1 MSSWSW
7 RLELEEGRM
16 MNAVRRGDVP
26 LFCKRR
32 NRSEHKPTGYWKR
45 NARGSP
51 ESCKAATKKK
61 PTTNTLRPSQSRTLM
76 TYPFHFQWMG
86 VRDFLQCTFISMLTY
101 SLCHY
106 AARAT
111 THSSYYLPCI
121 NVMKT
126 LFATAYTSYHRHLYI
141 YNTNTTINLLLV
153 LLLL

>member
-1 MSSWSW
+1 
-7 RLELEEGRM
+7 M
-16 MNAVRRGDVP
+16 MNAVRHGDVP
-26 LFCKRR
+26 LFCRRR

-51 ESCKAATKKK
+51 ESCKAATKNK
-61 PTTNTLRPSQSRTLM
+61 PTTNTFRPSQSRTLM
-76 TYPFHFQWMG
+76 TYPFPFSMDGYTRFSTVHIMF
-86 VRDFLQCTFISMLTY
+86 SMLTY

-106 AARAT
+106 ATRAT

-126 LFATAYTSYHRHLYI
+126 LFATAYTSYHRHLCI